1 MIMHPG
7 SMKKALY
14 SLALSALAMG
24 LSPLQADAQYTPL
37 QQSKGTIGKTVAETK
52 QWWPERR
59 KAPAGAPNVVWI
71 LLDDIGFGA
80 VSSFGGLIQ
89 TPTLDSLAYNGLRY
103 TNFHTTSICAPT
115 RAALLT
121 GRNHHSAHMGLFPE
135 NAVGTPGYDAQIPF
149 EKATVAE
156 ILKENGYNTFALGK
170 WHITPLADLTPAG
183 PFNRW
188 PTGRGFDHFFG
199 FPSRGSTDQ
208 WHTEFWEDTRRIKDQ
223 QSGKH
228 FNEVL
233 VDKAIDYISEQKS
246 ADPNK
251 PFFLYVA
258 TGAGH
263 APHQVAPEWS
273 AKYKGRFDGGWDQ
286 YREQVLANQIKLG
299 VVPATTVLPPRNP
312 GIKDWN
318 SLSAPEKK
326 LYARFMEVYAGFLS
340 YTDHE
345 IGRIVKH
352 LKETAQLDNTLIFVS
367 VGDNGASKEGTFVG
381 TVNNFDPAISEEAHL
396 KKNLEE
402 IDLIGTEFAKANYP
416 LGWAAATNAP
426 FRQWKTDANAEGGT
440 RNPLIVFYP
449 QGIKEKGGI
458 RTQYSHVI
466 DILPTTVELIKAQV
480 PASINGYPQD
490 KIEGT
495 SLAYSLNDAKAKDRH
510 TQQYYEILGSR
521 SIYKDGWKAGTLH
534 VKGQPFEQDKW
545 ELFNLNEDYNELH
558 DLATTKPE
566 KLKELRAVFESEAVK
581 YNIYPLKDGVVPTV
595 GPSAYKNLNQVVLL
609 PGIQTLIDIAS
620 PLAGKPSFSLT
631 ADVVIPSVGTEGVL
645 VSRGGRAGGLSFFVQ
660 HRKLHFVYNLG
671 DGTKYTVSS
680 NIAVPTG
687 EAKLRADVNFDAQK
701 KSGLITL
708 FINGANVGETPFG
721 RSIASIYSHE
731 GVNVG
736 LDDLTAVSDT
746 YKVPFVFTGKI
757 YSITLDFEAPQ
768 QSYLK

>member
-1 MIMHPG
+1 
-7 SMKKALY
+7 MKKNSLY
-14 SLALSALAMG
+14 LNKFSLAVWALLATG
-24 LSPLQADAQYTPL
+24 AGATAQYTPV
-37 QQSKGTIGKTVAETK
+37 QSYKGAIGKTVGETQ
-52 QWWPERR
+52 QWWPERK
-59 KAPAGAPNVVWI
+59 KAPQGAPNVVWI

-149 EKATVAE
+149 EKATIAE

-188 PTGRGFDHFFG
+188 PTGRGFEHFYG

-223 QSGKH
+223 QNGKH

-233 VDKAIDYISEQKS
+233 ASKAIEYLSVQKS
-246 ADPNK
+246 AAPDK

-263 APHQVAPEWS
+263 APHQVAKEWS
-273 AKYKGRFDGGWDQ
+273 DKYKGKFDGGWDQ

-299 VVPATTVLPPRNP
+299 VVPKNTVLPPRNP

-318 SLSAPEKK
+318 TLSAPEKK

-340 YTDHE
+340 YTDYE
-345 IGRIVKH
+345 IGRIVNH
-352 LKETAQLDNTLIFVS
+352 LRQTGQLDNTLIFVS

-381 TVNNFDPAISEEAHL
+381 TVNNFDPAISEEDHL

-402 IDLIGTEFAKANYP
+402 IDLIGTEFAKTNYP
-416 LGWAAATNAP
+416 LGWAAATNVP
-426 FRQWKTDANAEGGT
+426 FRQWKTDANSEGGT

-449 QGIKEKGGI
+449 KGIKEKGAI
-458 RTQYSHVI
+458 RTQYGHVI
-466 DILPTTVELIKAQV
+466 DILPTTVELIKAQI
-480 PASINGYPQD
+480 PQSINGYKQD
-490 KIEGT
+490 AVEGT
-495 SLAYSLNDAKAKDRH
+495 SLAYSINDAKAKDRH

-534 VKGQPFEQDKW
+534 VKKQPFDQDKW
-545 ELFNLNEDYNELH
+545 ELFNLNEDFNELH
-558 DLATTKPE
+558 DLAASNPG
-566 KLKELRAVFESEAVK
+566 KLKELRTLFESEAVK
-581 YNIYPLKDGVVPTV
+581 YNIYPLKDGTPPTV
-595 GPSAYKNLNQVVLL
+595 GPSAYKNLNQVVLY

-620 PLAGKPSFSLT
+620 PLAGKPAFTLT
-631 ADVVIPSVGTEGVL
+631 ADVTIPESGAEGVL
-645 VSRGGRAGGLSFFVQ
+645 LSRGGRAGGLSLFVQ
-660 HRKLHFVYNLG
+660 NKKLQFVYNLG

-680 NIAVPTG
+680 NTSIPAG
-687 EAKLRADVNFDAQK
+687 KAQLRVDVHFDDEK
-701 KSGLITL
+701 KSGQISLYV
-708 FINGANVGETPFG
+708 NGAKEGETTYG

-736 LDDLTAVSDT
+736 FDDLTAVSDT
-746 YKVPFVFTGKI
+746 YKVPFAFTGKI
-757 YSITLDFEAPQ
+757 NKVTLDFEAPHE
-768 QSYLK
+768 SFLKAKK